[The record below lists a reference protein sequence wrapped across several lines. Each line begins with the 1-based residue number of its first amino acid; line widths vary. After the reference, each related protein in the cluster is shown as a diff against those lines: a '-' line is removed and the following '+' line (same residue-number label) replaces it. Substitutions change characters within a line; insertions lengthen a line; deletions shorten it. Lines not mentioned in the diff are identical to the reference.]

1 MKWYHYQPSESYEY
15 EKKRFILKKE
25 SHVRNKQHLES
36 FEFRMS
42 LLRQKKFR
50 KIKIPYFTYCINGSI
65 ITYEIEFIKGT
76 QLKIENVHEYYNIIE
91 SDLIFTEENYGF
103 TDFSLE
109 NFIVQL
115 HTGELYFVDFE
126 DWCSCNDLDRKK
138 RWDEQRQKDI
148 EQKLNKPYFWK

>member
-1 MKWYHYQPSESYEY
+1 MKWYHYQPSESTEY
-15 EKKRFILKKE
+15 EKKGFILKKE

-42 LLRQKKFR
+42 LLRQKKFK
-50 KIKIPYFTYCINGSI
+50 KIKIPDFTYRIDGSI

-76 QLKIENVHEYYNIIE
+76 QLKIENAHKYYNIIE
-91 SDLIFTEENYGF
+91 SDLIFTQEDYGF

-109 NFIVQL
+109 NFIVQI

-126 DWCSCNDLDRKK
+126 DFVQCDDHYRKK
-138 RWDEQRQKDI
+138 MWDEKRQEDAKS
-148 EQKLNKPYFWK
+148 NFWK